1 MLEIGKMNRLY
12 VYNENKK
19 NYILRAP
26 NYDVDVE
33 LPKSEATE
41 LVNQGDIL
49 EVFVYVDNNDKEVA
63 SLTRPVAL
71 LDEFA
76 VVKVVESHQFGA
88 FVDWGLSKDLLVPDT
103 EQKERMGNN
112 RFYIVRVCLDER
124 TNKLYG
130 TTKIGKY
137 IPESQFDIG
146 EGDKIEI
153 IPASYEELGYR
164 SLINRK
170 FIGMIYHNE
179 IFQKIEIGTSV
190 SGVVKKIRNDGLVD
204 AALQVQGFKNIE
216 DSQKVVLEFLRAN
229 GGKANLHDKSS
240 PEEIREKLGMSKKT
254 FKNAIGMLYK
264 ERRIVIHKDGIELK

>member
-19 NYILRAP
+19 NYILRVP

-112 RFYIVRVCLDER
+112 RYYIVRVCLDER

-137 IPESQFDIG
+137 IPESQFDIA

-179 IFQKIEIGTSV
+179 IFQKIEIGSPV

-229 GGKANLHDKSS
+229 GGKTSLHDKSS

>member
-19 NYILRAP
+19 NYILRVP

-112 RFYIVRVCLDER
+112 RYYIVRVCLDER

-137 IPESQFDIG
+137 IPESQFDIA

-179 IFQKIEIGTSV
+179 IFQKIEIGTPI

-229 GGKANLHDKSS
+229 GGKTSLHDKSS

>member
-179 IFQKIEIGTSV
+179 IFQKIEMGTPV

-229 GGKANLHDKSS
+229 GGKASLHDKSS

>member
-19 NYILRAP
+19 NYILRVP

-49 EVFVYVDNNDKEVA
+49 EVFVYIDNNDKEVA

-112 RFYIVRVCLDER
+112 RYYIVRVCLDER

-137 IPESQFDIG
+137 IPESQFDIA
-146 EGDKIEI
+146 EGDRIEI

>member
-88 FVDWGLSKDLLVPDT
+88 FVDWGLPKDLLVPDT

-137 IPESQFDIG
+137 IPESQFDIA
-146 EGDKIEI
+146 EGDRIEI

-179 IFQKIEIGTSV
+179 IFQKIEIGTPV

-229 GGKANLHDKSS
+229 GGKTSLHDKSS

>member
-33 LPKSEATE
+33 LPKSDATE

-88 FVDWGLSKDLLVPDT
+88 FVDW
-103 EQKERMGNN
+103 
-112 RFYIVRVCLDER
+112 
-124 TNKLYG
+124 
-130 TTKIGKY
+130 
-137 IPESQFDIG
+137 
-146 EGDKIEI
+146 
-153 IPASYEELGYR
+153 
-164 SLINRK
+164 SLFVSFFVICHWP
-170 FIGMIYHNE
+170 FA
-179 IFQKIEIGTSV
+179 FTS
-190 SGVVKKIRNDGLVD
+190 D
-204 AALQVQGFKNIE
+204 Q
-216 DSQKVVLEFLRAN
+216 
-229 GGKANLHDKSS
+229 
-240 PEEIREKLGMSKKT
+240 
-254 FKNAIGMLYK
+254 
-264 ERRIVIHKDGIELK
+264 

>member
-112 RFYIVRVCLDER
+112 RYYIVRVCLDER

-137 IPESQFDIG
+137 IPESQFDIA

-179 IFQKIEIGTSV
+179 IFQKIEIGTPV

-229 GGKANLHDKSS
+229 GGKTSLHDKSS

>member
-63 SLTRPVAL
+63 SITRPVAL

-179 IFQKIEIGTSV
+179 IFQKIEIGTPV

-229 GGKANLHDKSS
+229 GGKTSLHDKSS

>member
-33 LPKSEATE
+33 LPKSDATE

-112 RFYIVRVCLDER
+112 RYYIVRVCLDER

-137 IPESQFDIG
+137 IPESQFDIA

-179 IFQKIEIGTSV
+179 IFQKIEIGTPV

-229 GGKANLHDKSS
+229 GGKTSLHDKSS